1 MYFWQKYRYAWLFLA
16 MLVFCSIMIVRQY
29 HLNEDRRVELRE
41 AFILLHS
48 RGYTNEAQRLFGR
61 LIDNVPR
68 LTDRQLVDDFQRTMN
83 LVDPSIPNENNLIWK
98 YHWTV
103 SNEMEKRSE
112 ATLRRALKLARELGK

>member
-1 MYFWQKYRYAWLFLA
+1 MYFWQRYRYAWLFLA
-16 MLVFCSIMIVRQY
+16 MLVFCSIMVIRQY
-29 HLNEDRRVELRE
+29 HVNEDRRVELRE

-48 RGYTNEAQRLFGR
+48 RGYTNEAQRLFQR

-68 LTDRQLVDDFQRTMN
+68 LMDRQLVDDMQRTMN
-83 LVDPSIPNENNLIWK
+83 VVDPSIPNENNLIWK

-112 ATLRRALKLARELGK
+112 ATLRRALKLANELGK

>member
-1 MYFWQKYRYAWLFLA
+1 
-16 MLVFCSIMIVRQY
+16 
-29 HLNEDRRVELRE
+29 VELRE

-61 LIDNVPR
+61 LIDNVTR
-68 LTDRQLVDDFQRTMN
+68 LSDRQLVDDFQRTMN

-98 YHWTV
+98 YHWTL

-112 ATLRRALKLARELGK
+112 ASLRRALKLANELGK

>member
-1 MYFWQKYRYAWLFLA
+1 MYFLQKYRYAWLFLG
-16 MLVFCSIMIVRQY
+16 MLVFCSIMVIRQY
-29 HLNEDRRVELRE
+29 RLNEDRRVELRE

-48 RGYTNEAQRLFGR
+48 RGYTNEAQRLFQK
-61 LIDNVPR
+61 LLADVPH
-68 LTDRQLVDDFQRTMN
+68 LTDRQLVDDMQRTMN

-112 ATLRRALKLARELGK
+112 SSLRRALKLANELGK